1 MARVMGLNVS
11 WPRSELHS
19 KEDSRALVDKGKLEL
34 RKVRRPPDC
43 DAAAAG
49 PPGKHLLCA

>member
-1 MARVMGLNVS
+1 MARVMGL
-11 WPRSELHS
+11 
-19 KEDSRALVDKGKLEL
+19 ALFGPAAKMVDKGKLGL
-34 RKVRRPPDC
+34 KMVRRPPDC